1 MEFLYTLFGTPLG
14 YIMWACYKAIPI
26 YVLALFAFTLISK
39 VALFPFA
46 IKTHKASIQQLVWKP
61 RMDEIRK
68 KYANNRE
75 KQAEEMQKL
84 YTEEG
89 MKMSTGCGASLIQF
103 PILFGVIDVVY
114 KPLTHLFH
122 VPGDVI
128 NALATQL
135 NVTGLDREIR
145 IVNMIQSAPEKYLG
159 TLGAG
164 EANLIREIQ
173 GLDLNFLGINLGEVP
188 TFALNLM
195 LIIPVAA
202 GITTILQTVLS
213 MKMNPMSSQAGG
225 KGIMYVMAVIF
236 VAFTFA
242 VPAGVGLYWC
252 MSNVLAI
259 VQMFILNKMYPPEAT
274 AEKMRKEIAERRKA
288 AKKAKVAIKTADGKV
303 IEKDV
308 KQSELD
314 KIRIARARELEAK
327 LYEDA
332 DEVPQQASTP
342 KTKKK

>member
-26 YVLALFAFTLISK
+26 YVLALFGFTLITK
-39 VALFPFA
+39 AVLFPFG

-75 KQAEEMQKL
+75 KQSEEMQKL

-122 VPGDVI
+122 VPGEVV

-135 NVTGLDREIR
+135 GVTGMDREIR
-145 IVNMIQSAPEKYLG
+145 IVNLIQQNPDKYLG
-159 TLGAG
+159 SLGAG
-164 EANLIREIQ
+164 EAGLISEIQ
-173 GLDLNFLGINLGEVP
+173 SLNLNFLGINLGEVP

-195 LIIPVAA
+195 LIIPLAA
-202 GITTILQTVLS
+202 GITTILQTILS
-213 MKMNPMSSQAGG
+213 MKLNPMASQGGG
-225 KGIMYVMAVIF
+225 KGIMYVMAAVF

-274 AEKMRKEIAERRKA
+274 AEKMRKEIAERKKA
-288 AKKAKVAIKTADGKV
+288 LKKAKVSVRTADGKV
-303 IEKDV
+303 VEKDV

-314 KIRIARARELEAK
+314 KIRIARARELEAQ
-327 LYEDA
+327 LYSSA
-332 DEVPQQASTP
+332 DDEPEETAAP